1 MPAGKAAGHAGKSGG
16 EPPSRHPPP
25 RVNEGCGKGGAWEG
39 SRGVKEGLRLLS
51 HHYDL
56 RQTFRQFVK
65 IGASLWSAII
75 KTEYKYERTDDNI
88 KEELNMGKQYTKE
101 NQPRALKLTKESGK
115 PD

>member
-1 MPAGKAAGHAGKSGG
+1 MPAGKAAGHDGKSGG

-39 SRGVKEGLRLLS
+39 SRGVKEGLRRLL
-51 HHYDL
+51 HRNDT

-101 NQPRALKLTKESGK
+101 NRPRALKLTKESGK

>member
-1 MPAGKAAGHAGKSGG
+1 
-16 EPPSRHPPP
+16 
-25 RVNEGCGKGGAWEG
+25 VNEGCGKGGAWEG
-39 SRGVKEGLRLLS
+39 SRGVKEGLHLLS